1 MKTNKV
7 THKTGT
13 LTCCNGTETTVT
25 EIMGDFLELPEVMCP
40 DCGAAVEARSGASS
54 GWFTGSR
61 EYYSTY
67 VVTCP
72 KCRRAGFPQFYQ
84 LPEQAEQ
91 SLGNAVTS
99 FLTTPSYRVK
109 ISLTSTTT

>member
-13 LTCCNGTETTVT
+13 LTCCNGTEITVT
-25 EIMGDFLELPEVMCP
+25 DILGDFLELPEVMCP
-40 DCGAAVEARSGASS
+40 DCGAAVEAHSGTSS
-54 GWFTGSR
+54 GWFTGVR

-72 KCRRAGFPQFYQ
+72 KCHRAGFPQLYQ

-91 SLGNAVTS
+91 SLESAVKS
-99 FLTTPSYRVK
+99 FLTQPVQPITFSC
-109 ISLTSTTT
+109 TA